1 MSGVIQLP
9 GAPTARARRNP
20 GLKPLTAREL
30 QILQALAD
38 GEDYGDIGEREGR
51 SQQAIKNAMRL
62 ALAKLGA
69 DNKTQGVAMALRR
82 GLIQ

>member
-1 MSGVIQLP
+1 
-9 GAPTARARRNP
+9 
-20 GLKPLTAREL
+20 
-30 QILQALAD
+30 LAD

-51 SQQAIKNAMRL
+51 SQQTIKNAMRL
-62 ALAKLGA
+62 ALVKLGA